1 MCHVY
6 VLSHVWLFCNPMDY
20 SLPGS
25 SVCGI
30 FQARILE
37 QIAISFSKGSSQP
50 RDRTHV
56 SYASCI
62 SRQILYHWVTW
73 KIIHQCVQSHFS
85 CVWLCMTLWTV
96 ACQAPLSK
104 RFSRQE
110 YWSGLPFPSPGDLP
124 DPESQLTSVESA
136 ALTGGFFTTRATWST
151 LNLNG
156 LNKSVKRPWQNRL
169 KNVIQLYIV
178 YKKLTSNITTCTGWK

>member
-1 MCHVY
+1 MHVSCICAKSC
-6 VLSHVWLFCNPMDY
+6 LMDY

-50 RDRTHV
+50 RDWTHV
-56 SYASCI
+56 SYASYI
-62 SRQILYHWVTW
+62 GRQILYHWVTW
-73 KIIHQCVQSHFS
+73 KIIYQCVQSHFS

-136 ALTGGFFTTRATWST
+136 ALTGWFFTTRATWST

-178 YKKLTSNITTCTGWK
+178 YKKLTSNITTCRGWK

>member
-1 MCHVY
+1 MSFIIKCCFY
-6 VLSHVWLFCNPMDY
+6 ILQPLLCPQSCPTLCNPMGC
-20 SLPGS
+20 SPPGS

-37 QIAISFSKGSSQP
+37 QTSISFSKWSSQP

-56 SYASCI
+56 SYVSCI
-62 SRQILYHWVTW
+62 GRWILYHWVTW
-73 KIIHQCVQSHFS
+73 KIIYQCMQSHFS

-96 ACQAPLSK
+96 ACQALLSK

-110 YWSGLPFPSPGDLP
+110 YRSGLPFLLQWTFLTQRANSCLLHLLHWQVGSSPLGP
-124 DPESQLTSVESA
+124 
-136 ALTGGFFTTRATWST
+136 

-156 LNKSVKRPWQNRL
+156 LNISVKRPW
-169 KNVIQLYIV
+169 
-178 YKKLTSNITTCTGWK
+178 